1 MFKRYHKSAQKN
13 HISCHTYKSQL
24 TIALKFMSSKQNDEE
39 FSMHFGSDNIEI
51 MINYKED
58 EVVEEHFQWLCSRY
72 QVGLET

>member
-1 MFKRYHKSAQKN
+1 MMKSFQC
-13 HISCHTYKSQL
+13 ILEVIT
-24 TIALKFMSSKQNDEE
+24 
-39 FSMHFGSDNIEI
+39 EI

>member
-51 MINYKED
+51 MINY
-58 EVVEEHFQWLCSRY
+58 
-72 QVGLET
+72 